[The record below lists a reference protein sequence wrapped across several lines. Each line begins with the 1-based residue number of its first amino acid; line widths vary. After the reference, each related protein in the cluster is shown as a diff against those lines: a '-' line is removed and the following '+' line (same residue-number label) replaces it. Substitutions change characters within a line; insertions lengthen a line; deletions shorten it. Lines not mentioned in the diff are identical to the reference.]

1 MSTHLTRSTA
11 PFHRPGGHGCAR
23 TWQGRD
29 WPPAGSRG
37 QTRASRS
44 VSGSP
49 CGAHPTRQAW
59 PPCEGTGPA
68 ARPRSARRTGRAGG
82 PIRLTQETAPAPDGS
97 LLVLV
102 GFRPRKYF
110 GDAWTRF
117 ATFRT
122 KRLLGVCGGQ
132 TFGHRGPERRGAGPC
147 YETLVWP
154 VSATAGPGT
163 RRSREPGGL
172 PVLRKSP
179 GAAGRRNSRW
189 VPLGLEAWRAA
200 LPSCPGAR
208 CSCSGPSLLPHPG
221 PSLEHRNPGLRARCL
236 AVSRQVSARRLPRG
250 LPQLPSDPLLPVP
263 QRVCLFLLIF

>member
-23 TWQGRD
+23 TWQGWD

-102 GFRPRKYF
+102 GFRPREHF

-122 KRLLGVCGGQ
+122 MQLLRVCGGQ

-154 VSATAGPGT
+154 VSASQPGAGRPSCPTEKPRGCRAKELPLGTA
-163 RRSREPGGL
+163 RPGGL
-172 PVLRKSP
+172 AGSSSLVPWSEVFLLWPQSSPPPWPFPRAQEPWPQGALPRCPRLECSPSTLCMAGSVPSGLGQETSP
-179 GAAGRRNSRW
+179 GAS
-189 VPLGLEAWRAA
+189 PAA
-200 LPSCPGAR
+200 L
-208 CSCSGPSLLPHPG
+208 
-221 PSLEHRNPGLRARCL
+221 
-236 AVSRQVSARRLPRG
+236 
-250 LPQLPSDPLLPVP
+250 
-263 QRVCLFLLIF
+263 